1 MLFSVGDLRRS
12 PGRGPPSELVT
23 MKPRQPSPQPRIHEK
38 RRGVR
43 LNSRVP
49 VAVEWDTPGS
59 ETQRVEAFTRVVNP
73 YGCLVVLSAD
83 LVLEQRLRVVNLAT
97 ESANSG
103 VIVWKGHHRTEGWEI
118 GIELTQP
125 PMDFWGLEL

>member
-1 MLFSVGDLRRS
+1 
-12 PGRGPPSELVT
+12 

-49 VAVEWDTPGS
+49 VAVEWDVPGS

>member
-1 MLFSVGDLRRS
+1 MQ
-12 PGRGPPSELVT
+12 
-23 MKPRQPSPQPRIHEK
+23 PRQSSPQPKIHEK

-59 ETQRVEAFTRVVNP
+59 DPQRVEAFTRVVNP

-97 ESANSG
+97 ESINAG
-103 VIVWKGHHRTEGWEI
+103 VIVWKGHHRTEGWEV